1 MGEFD
6 DLIGESIPDREPTA
20 PEEDDEPLPAPPA
33 DTRSQRRA
41 YKAHVAAQLKDEG
54 CTCQRPFPKIRFV
67 NDEEAPEGAVPMQ
80 SEHQPTCVWL
90 RRLRAG
96 TN

>member
-1 MGEFD
+1 MTDQE
-6 DLIGESIPDREPTA
+6 EPTEA
-20 PEEDDEPLPAPPA
+20 LPAPPT

-41 YKAHVAAQLKDEG
+41 YKAHVASQLRDEG

-67 NDEEAPEGAVPMQ
+67 PDDEDVPEGAVPMT
-80 SEHQPTCVWL
+80 SEHQPSCVWL